1 VKVWIEVD
9 QCTGAG
15 LCEMI
20 EHRVFALGEDGLS
33 RVKQDGRVLPAGPD
47 NPAEVA
53 DCYADRVREA
63 SRACPGDCIRFQI
76 DSAPVLESGHDQ

>member
-9 QCTGAG
+9 LCTGAG

-20 EHRVFALGEDGLS
+20 EQRVFALGEDGLS
-33 RVKQDGRVLPAGPD
+33 RVRQDGRVLSAGPD
-47 NPAEVA
+47 NAAVEVA
-53 DCYADRVREA
+53 DSYADRVREA

-76 DSAPVLESGHDQ
+76 D